1 MTETRGG
8 TWSLL
13 TEPGLDHGDG
23 AVELGDGLAV
33 LQVQAV
39 GQPQL
44 VVGLGQEAA
53 VCIQVLLLQLQTLL
67 EVVQGLGVI
76 P

>member
-1 MTETRGG
+1 MTETRAG

-13 TEPGLDHGDG
+13 TEPGLYHRDG
-23 AVELGDGLAV
+23 AAELGDGPVV
-33 LQVQAV
+33 LQVYAV

-67 EVVQGLGVI
+67 EVVQGLGVV